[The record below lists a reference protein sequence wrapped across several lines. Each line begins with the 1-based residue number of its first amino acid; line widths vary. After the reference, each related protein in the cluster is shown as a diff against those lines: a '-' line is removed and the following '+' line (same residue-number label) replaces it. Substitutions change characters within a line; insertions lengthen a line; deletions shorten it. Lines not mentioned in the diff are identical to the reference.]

1 MFLYLV
7 RHGSTVPD
15 EIDPDRPLSELGKA
29 EAQKTAEILAQ
40 EKQVGVD
47 RIIHSGKIR
56 ARQTAEII
64 AEMLEPSQGI
74 MESDGLFPNDPPA
87 VWGRRIQDIRD
98 NVMLVGHLPF
108 MPNLS
113 SLLLANSGDD
123 SHVEFQPAT
132 ALGLKRENK
141 RWKKLWQVIP
151 R

>member
-1 MFLYLV
+1 MFLFLV
-7 RHGSTVPD
+7 RHGSTVSD
-15 EIDPDRPLSELGKA
+15 EIDPDRPLSELGRT
-29 EAQKTAEILAQ
+29 EAHRTAEILAQ
-40 EKQVGVD
+40 EKRVNVD
-47 RIIHSGKIR
+47 RIIHSGKTR

-64 AEMLEPSQGI
+64 AETLQPSHGI

-108 MPNLS
+108 MPSLS
-113 SLLLANSGDD
+113 SLLLAD
-123 SHVEFQPAT
+123 SSDFTYIEFQPAT
-132 ALGLKRENK
+132 ALGLKRENN